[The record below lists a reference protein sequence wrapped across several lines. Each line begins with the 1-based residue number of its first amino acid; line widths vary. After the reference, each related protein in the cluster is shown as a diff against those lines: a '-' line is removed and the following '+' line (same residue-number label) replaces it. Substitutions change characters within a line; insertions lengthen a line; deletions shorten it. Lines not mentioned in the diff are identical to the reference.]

1 MSKTIY
7 TSEYKNFAQK
17 LRKARQDAGFS
28 QVQIAKMLKKSQSFI
43 SKVEAGQQRLDI
55 VELKQF
61 AKLYKKD
68 INHFI
73 S

>member
-17 LRKARQDAGFS
+17 LKKAREDAGFTQT
-28 QVQIAKMLKKSQSFI
+28 QVAKMLKKSQSFI

-55 VELKQF
+55 LEVKQF

-68 INHFI
+68 ASFFL
-73 S
+73 

>member
-17 LRKARQDAGFS
+17 LRKAREDAGFS
-28 QVQIAKMLKKSQSFI
+28 QVQIAKMIKKSQSFV

-55 VELKQF
+55 LEVKQF

-68 INHFI
+68 ISYFL
-73 S
+73 